1 MGPLGMPEA
10 AKFFLWM
17 LVEIYVVIKLFRI
30 IERD

>member
-1 MGPLGMPEA
+1 MGPLGIPEV

-17 LVEIYVVIKLFRI
+17 LIEIYVVIKLFRI